1 MPENTGRQH
10 TWLGTRQTG
19 SLRASLIYTLI
30 KLACLSLNPQ
40 KSVIGGKTNKSEIRG
55 GGNSFVREQRGPAMG
70 LRPPEFGMNTEKR
83 GERNAKCPFN
93 NGHKKQRSKRNRKQ
107 ESKSKEQLQTS
118 FGL

>member
-1 MPENTGRQH
+1 MPENAGRQC

-30 KLACLSLNPQ
+30 KLACLNLNPQ

-55 GGNSFVREQRGPAMG
+55 GGNSFVREERGPAMG

-83 GERNAKCPFN
+83 EERNAKWILTTDTRNKGPKGTGN
-93 NGHKKQRSKRNRKQ
+93 RSQ
-107 ESKSKEQLQTS
+107 KSK
-118 FGL
+118 